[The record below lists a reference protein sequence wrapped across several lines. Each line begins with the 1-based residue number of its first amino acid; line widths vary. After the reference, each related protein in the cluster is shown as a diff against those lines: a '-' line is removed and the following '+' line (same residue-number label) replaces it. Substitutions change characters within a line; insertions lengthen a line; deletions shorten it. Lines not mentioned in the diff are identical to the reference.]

1 MMYDVDAH
9 GHEGGASHAA
19 HGPEAATPER
29 SRDLEAEAD
38 MDADLNAD
46 AASAGSGAHSE
57 IEKNPASTV
66 QSHVHAHG
74 QGSGHDHEHS
84 HGHEHGGIDESA
96 LAQIVGIF
104 ILEFGILLHS
114 VLIGLTLAVDPDFK
128 VLFVVIVLH
137 RQSLSPSLSSLLLL
151 NLN

>member
-1 MMYDVDAH
+1 M
-9 GHEGGASHAA
+9 
-19 HGPEAATPER
+19 PER

-46 AASAGSGAHSE
+46 TASAGSGAHSE

-74 QGSGHDHEHS
+74 QGSGHDHAHEHS
-84 HGHEHGGIDESA
+84 HEHGIDASA
-96 LAQIVGIF
+96 LPQIVGIF

-128 VLFVVIVLH
+128 VLFVVVVFH
-137 RQSLSPSLSSLLLL
+137 RQFLSILLSFHST
-151 NLN
+151 